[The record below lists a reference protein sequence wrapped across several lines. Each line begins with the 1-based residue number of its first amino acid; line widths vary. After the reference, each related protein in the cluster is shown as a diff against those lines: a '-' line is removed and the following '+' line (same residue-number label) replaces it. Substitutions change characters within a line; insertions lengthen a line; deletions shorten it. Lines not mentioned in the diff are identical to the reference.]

1 MESQNAFSQSEGFVN
16 LLTSQIPPDNYSPC
30 TELGSSDFP
39 VFSTQGSD
47 EPTASKVR
55 KQWTPKEDL
64 VLISAWLNT
73 SKDFIVGNEQR
84 AGAFWQRI
92 EVYYNGS
99 DDLIGLPR
107 RGHSQ
112 CKQQWGRLNDQ
123 VCKFVGAYEAAQKQ
137 RTSGQNENDVMK
149 AAHEIFFNDYLIKFT
164 LEHAWRELRHDQ
176 KWCTTF
182 NPATKDGEKAK
193 RRKVDDTANS
203 SSSVADDVFVEARP
217 PGVKA
222 SKAKAKKSAGGK
234 AQEKEVKDYTS
245 VWEIKQRDL
254 ELKDKLI
261 DKRLLEKLV
270 VTGLSGHYIV
280 TGLSGHYID
289 AYKNWGHCTP
299 II

>member
-1 MESQNAFSQSEGFVN
+1 MDSQNAFSQSEGFVN

-47 EPTASKVR
+47 EPTVTTAR

-73 SKDFIVGNEQR
+73 SKDPIVGNEQR

-107 RGHSQ
+107 RGQSQ
-112 CKQQWGRLNDQ
+112 CKQRWGRLNDQ

-176 KWCTTF
+176 KWCSSF
-182 NPATKDGEKAK
+182 NPASKDGEKAK
-193 RRKVDDTANS
+193 RRKVEDSANS
-203 SSSVADDVFVEARP
+203 SSSVHERVADDVFVEARP

-222 SKAKAKKSAGGK
+222 SKAKAKKTTGG
-234 AQEKEVKDYTS
+234 KEVKDFAS
-245 VWEIKQRDL
+245 LWEIKQRDL
-254 ELKDKLI
+254 ELKDKI
-261 DKRLLEKLV
+261 TDKRVLERLLAK
-270 VTGLSGHYIV
+270 TGPLNENEI
-280 TGLSGHYID
+280 LL
-289 AYKNWGHCTP
+289 KNK
-299 II
+299 IINDLLK

>member
-1 MESQNAFSQSEGFVN
+1 MDSQNAFSQSEGFVN

-47 EPTASKVR
+47 EPTISKVR

-73 SKDFIVGNEQR
+73 SKDPIVGNEQR

-92 EVYYNGS
+92 E
-99 DDLIGLPR
+99 
-107 RGHSQ
+107 
-112 CKQQWGRLNDQ
+112 CKQRWGRLNDQ

-176 KWCTTF
+176 KWCSSSY
-182 NPATKDGEKAK
+182 PASKDGEKAK
-193 RRKVDDTANS
+193 RRKVEDSANS
-203 SSSVADDVFVEARP
+203 SSSVHERVADDVFVEAKP

-234 AQEKEVKDYTS
+234 EVKDFAS
-245 VWEIKQRDL
+245 VWQIKQRDL
-254 ELKDKLI
+254 ELKDKI
-261 DKRLLEKLV
+261 TDKRLLEKLV
-270 VTGLSGHYIV
+270 VTGKHLA
-280 TGLSGHYID
+280 TR
-289 AYKNWGHCTP
+289 
-299 II
+299 